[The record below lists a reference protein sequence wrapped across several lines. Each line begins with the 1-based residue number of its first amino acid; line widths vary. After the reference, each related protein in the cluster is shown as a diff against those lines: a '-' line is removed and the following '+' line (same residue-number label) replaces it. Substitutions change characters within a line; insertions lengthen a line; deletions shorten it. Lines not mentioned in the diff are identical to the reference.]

1 MMLAW
6 LFFPGLCDLRVLVV
20 ASKEHKYRNCQDRV
34 EHLLGAFYILHNIL
48 RCRCFTSFNW
58 TEVHAISI
66 GVTTVCGT
74 GIWTAWDCARLK
86 PCRVGVWN
94 VSEAPPGEQLELD
107 LVDLGVEE
115 VGWREGQV
123 PRAVQ
128 NVDRALTTLYD
139 HKDKN
144 EGQQKDNKEQQDLNS
159 RWPEG
164 WLWQLGKMGR
174 FSQSEMEEWSNK
186 GTAELLPDS
195 LDSLDLLLDDQ
206 VQWFFTEAEMQRWKE
221 QKEQKLVELLWTIRS
236 YVKMQSVWSQLG
248 DSHAN
253 QPGHAAYARQK
264 AWMYERWAEDARNLV
279 RLGRYQALLSL
290 TANVIEFIKGERM
303 KEEQYLSGHLS
314 T

>member
-48 RCRCFTSFNW
+48 GCRCSTSFNW

-74 GIWTAWDCARLK
+74 GIWTAWDCAK
-86 PCRVGVWN
+86 FKSCGVGVWN
-94 VSEAPPGEQLELD
+94 SLRSAPSQSRSRG
-107 LVDLGVEE
+107 GWMKGNKRTI
-115 VGWREGQV
+115 VGPAMIYRIPSSVGIATCKHMITPE
-123 PRAVQ
+123 
-128 NVDRALTTLYD
+128 
-139 HKDKN
+139 
-144 EGQQKDNKEQQDLNS
+144 EQQDLDS
-159 RWPEG
+159 RRPEG

-174 FSQSEMEEWSNK
+174 LSQSEMEEWSNK
-186 GTAELLPDS
+186 GDR
-195 LDSLDLLLDDQ
+195 
-206 VQWFFTEAEMQRWKE
+206 VQWFRAEAEMRQWQE

-264 AWMYERWAEDARNLV
+264 A
-279 RLGRYQALLSL
+279 
-290 TANVIEFIKGERM
+290 
-303 KEEQYLSGHLS
+303 
-314 T
+314 

>member
-20 ASKEHKYRNCQDRV
+20 ASEEHNV
-34 EHLLGAFYILHNIL
+34 
-48 RCRCFTSFNW
+48 
-58 TEVHAISI
+58 
-66 GVTTVCGT
+66 
-74 GIWTAWDCARLK
+74 WDWYMD
-86 PCRVGVWN
+86 VWN
-94 VSEAPPGEQLELD
+94 ISEAPPGEQLELD

-123 PRAVQ
+123 LRAVQ
-128 NVDRALTTLYD
+128 NFVRALTTLYD

-144 EGQQKDNKEQQDLNS
+144 ERQQKDNKEQQDLDS
-159 RWPEG
+159 RRPEG

-174 FSQSEMEEWSNK
+174 LSQSEMEEWSNK
-186 GTAELLPDS
+186 G
-195 LDSLDLLLDDQ
+195 DQ
-206 VQWFFTEAEMQRWKE
+206 VQWFCPEAEMQRWKE

-236 YVKMQSVWSQLG
+236 YVKMQSVRSQLG

-303 KEEQYLSGHLS
+303 KEEQYLSGRLS

>member
-20 ASKEHKYRNCQDRV
+20 ASKEHKYRNCQDGV

-58 TEVHAISI
+58 TEVHAISV
-66 GVTTVCGT
+66 GVPTVCGT
-74 GIWTAWDCARLK
+74 SIWTAWDCARLK
-86 PCRVGVWN
+86 SCGVGVWN

-115 VGWREGQV
+115 VGWRECQV
-123 PRAVQ
+123 LRTVQ
-128 NVDRALTTLYD
+128 NVVRALTTLYN

-144 EGQQKDNKEQQDLNS
+144 ERIPSSVGIATCKHMITPEEQKDLDS
-159 RWPEG
+159 RRPEG

-174 FSQSEMEEWSNK
+174 LSQSKMEEWSNK
-186 GTAELLPDS
+186 G
-195 LDSLDLLLDDQ
+195 DQ
-206 VQWFFTEAEMQRWKE
+206 VQWFRAEAEMQRWKE

-236 YVKMQSVWSQLG
+236 HVKMQSVWSQLG

-253 QPGHAAYARQK
+253 QPGHATYARQK

-290 TANVIEFIKGERM
+290 TANVIKFIKGERM
-303 KEEQYLSGHLS
+303 KEEQYLSGRLS